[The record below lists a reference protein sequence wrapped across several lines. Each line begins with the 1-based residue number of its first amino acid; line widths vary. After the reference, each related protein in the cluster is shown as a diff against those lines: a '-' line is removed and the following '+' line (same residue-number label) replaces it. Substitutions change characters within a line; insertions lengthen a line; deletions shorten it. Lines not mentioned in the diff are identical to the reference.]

1 MSAEERIHTINLG
14 KVLLSQPQHRAVRA
28 INMIREFARRHA
40 GTEAV
45 KIDEDLARR
54 VWARG
59 ARSPPRRVRVMI
71 GRTDDGDTLVSL
83 YDGDLVPGQVL
94 GGDDDAAPV
103 APDAGAQ
110 ETAEG
115 PPGDAPSAEPGAETP
130 KPDGAPS
137 AEPSTG
143 PDTETPKPE
152 DAPAAGPDPDTQPG
166 SDPDAP
172 KPGSPP
178 KPADPPAAEK
188 PAPADK
194 PDTAKPADPKPA
206 DPPAAEKPAPADKP

>member
-94 GGDDDAAPV
+94 GGDDDAAP
-103 APDAGAQ
+103 
-110 ETAEG
+110 
-115 PPGDAPSAEPGAETP
+115 
-130 KPDGAPS
+130 
-137 AEPSTG
+137 
-143 PDTETPKPE
+143 
-152 DAPAAGPDPDTQPG
+152 
-166 SDPDAP
+166 
-172 KPGSPP
+172 
-178 KPADPPAAEK
+178 
-188 PAPADK
+188 
-194 PDTAKPADPKPA
+194 
-206 DPPAAEKPAPADKP
+206 